1 MEDFKELQNLRFGE
15 SSVLIEFCANC
26 SEHNGS
32 LRHDEDKYFQK
43 ALEIKTAIQAEF
55 PFFKIFMK
63 PLQTSLKASIKRL
76 GLLEIYLA
84 TYDLKGPRL
93 ISSKLKTLVWP
104 DVRVVVN
111 NIRSYFNGKNVK
123 FNLELPKHSSFH
135 PLNSFSSEIKT
146 ALVSHYDLPIYHEKL
161 AAEMSSC
168 KRAIKTG
175 VSSFKKERNISAIIQ
190 KKIQSGVMKQQ
201 EFEELIS
208 SKEFVAEKQLDSDLT
223 VTYTN
228 VKPGKYRFIVLGN
241 HNFESTSYDVFVEPK
256 LREKEGQKE
265 YTFQLAAKKTCFLN
279 LKVECRTDNPIYKL
293 FYQRLDLSVSEN
305 SVESQNEEEFPHP
318 TIKKVD
324 KKDIYSYYLSD
335 IFPGTYKI
343 YLEYKDYEVLSE
355 EIQLYVGLNSYI
367 VSYPD
372 LSLKYWTDEQGS
384 EMKTREVNKE
394 SDRAKEHDGL
404 RECEGLQTE
413 SKRNKTNQDLRE
425 KNCMSPITE
434 KPEAENQRIQN
445 SVSSK
450 THNKPTEHQTE
461 RTSKKLSFDESFE
474 EENKENF
481 SQNSS
486 RQSYN
491 YQRQH
496 SRVEQRSQVAKKS
509 LEMDKESRQF
519 EDEKVAEKANF
530 NKQRV
535 TSGNRIRPGERLYSA
550 KSRNNHQQ
558 LHEEIP
564 KSKYYLFDDLQIPAN
579 DPLKKMFEQHC
590 EQGGLNVFLKINNIF
605 KLEFALHV
613 EDKAIEDK
621 TDDIYKEDVIDDKFE
636 HYFIRSHE
644 IINFVRLFIQRS
656 RPSCEE
662 EVDLYLMNNSM
673 SCKIPL
679 TEFCSQMCLENEE
692 FVDLG
697 LLLRNSQKNN
707 YDFLMI
713 LAPMSEP
720 IGCHTGVSEIKSIVS
735 FIKNSKYEVWKF
747 FGFEIEDEEES
758 KDHTITVQE
767 AIDSLKSYEI
777 YCSSPYIVNAIR
789 INKRGD
795 LSLKKLNEVYSY
807 WRKFA
812 EFLDKHQIE
821 LPDEFGDQDEN
832 GEAIELTDEDEIY
845 NDEEDEY
852 QENEDEFGEENE
864 GSNEEFDE

>member
-26 SEHNGS
+26 SDHNGS

-43 ALEIKTAIQAEF
+43 ALEIKTAIQTEF

-63 PLQTSLKASIKRL
+63 PLQTSLKNSIKRL
-76 GLLEIYLA
+76 GLLEVYLA

-104 DVRVVVN
+104 DVRVIVN
-111 NIRSYFNGKNVK
+111 NIRSFFNGKSVK

-135 PLNSFSSEIKT
+135 PLNCFSTEIKT
-146 ALVSHYDLPIYHEKL
+146 ALVSHYDLQIYYEKI
-161 AAEMSSC
+161 ASEMNSS

-175 VSSFKKERNISAIIQ
+175 TASFKKERNISAIVQ

-208 SKEFVAEKQLDSDLT
+208 SKEYVMEKQLESDLT
-223 VTYTN
+223 VAYAN
-228 VKPGKYRFIVLGN
+228 VKPGKYRFIVLEN
-241 HNFESTSYDVFVEPK
+241 HNFESVAYDVFVEPK
-256 LREKEGQKE
+256 LREKEGLKE
-265 YTFQLAAKKTCFLN
+265 YTFQLAAKTTCFLN
-279 LKVECRTDNPIYKL
+279 LKVECRPDNPIYKL
-293 FYQRLDLSVSEN
+293 FYQRMDLSVSEN
-305 SVESQNEEEFPHP
+305 SLESQNEEEFPHP

-324 KKDIYSYYLSD
+324 RKDLYTYYVSD
-335 IFPGTYKI
+335 ILPGTYKI

-367 VSYPD
+367 VNYPE
-372 LSLKYWTDEQGS
+372 LSLKYFAEEQS
-384 EMKTREVNKE
+384 SDMKTRENNKLTEKAKE
-394 SDRAKEHDGL
+394 SDGARENGAIQTDCRRNWTNHDL
-404 RECEGLQTE
+404 
-413 SKRNKTNQDLRE
+413 KD

-434 KPEAENQRIQN
+434 KPEAENQRVLN
-445 SVSSK
+445 SVSS
-450 THNKPTEHQTE
+450 TTRNKRNENLTDQ
-461 RTSKKLSFDESFE
+461 TSKKPSFDESFE
-474 EENKENF
+474 EDNKENV

-486 RQSYN
+486 HNSHT
-491 YQRQH
+491 YQRQQSH
-496 SRVEQRSQVAKKS
+496 LEKKSSVAKKS
-509 LEMDKESRQF
+509 LEMDKEPKQF
-519 EDEKVAEKANF
+519 EDERVAEKANF

-550 KSRNNHQQ
+550 KSRNNQQQ
-558 LHEEIP
+558 LHEEIA
-564 KSKYYLFDDLQIPAN
+564 KSKYYLFDDFQIPSS
-579 DPLKKMFEQHC
+579 DPLKKVFEHHC
-590 EQGGLNVFLKINNIF
+590 EQGGLNVFLKINNTF

-613 EDKAIEDK
+613 EDKAIEDN
-621 TDDIYKEDVIDDKFE
+621 TDDIYKEDVIDNKFE

-656 RPSCEE
+656 RITNEE
-662 EVDLYLMNNSM
+662 EVDLYLMNSSM
-673 SCKIPL
+673 SRKIPL
-679 TEFCSQMCLENEE
+679 TEFCSQMCLDNEE

-720 IGCHTGVSEIKSIVS
+720 IGCHTGVSEIKSIVN

-747 FGFEIEDEEES
+747 FGFEIEDETEN

-795 LSLKKLNEVYSY
+795 LSLKKLNEVYNS

-821 LPDEFGDQDEN
+821 LPDELADQDEN

-845 NDEEDEY
+845 NDEEDNY
-852 QENEDEFGEENE
+852 QENDDEFVEENDAF
-864 GSNEEFDE
+864 NEDFDG